1 MSVKLKEIREKIDQ
15 VDAQILSLLEMRFRL
30 ALMTKK
36 LKTKVTDLNREKEVI
51 DAVLKVSKKF
61 GSLNQTFIKKIFK
74 SIISESKRIQ
84 HQ

>member
-15 VDAQILSLLEMRFRL
+15 VDAQILSLLEKRFRL

>member
-1 MSVKLKEIREKIDQ
+1 MSVKVKEIREKIDQ
-15 VDAQILSLLEMRFRL
+15 VDAQILSLLEKRFRL